1 MRAHERLVLV
11 LPPLLAAVA
20 LAGCS
25 LTREV
30 RPVGQGNFAAG
41 LSVGGPLFTNL
52 GGAIPTPIASVY
64 GRYGILPKLDLDF
77 ALDLTPTSAQGLDLG
92 AAYEVLE
99 QTGPA
104 PAMMIGA
111 RGYMFVNADGFTGKV
126 NPDTG
131 SAYTLEPKAFEEIYA
146 NVSWEV
152 GHPWLVYA
160 GVDLFAQAE
169 EKVFEPS
176 ILAGVEY
183 RFTHVGIAAEVRD
196 VAFTTNQKYSTFEYI
211 GPGGYGALSF
221 QLGLNIYPSGS
232 P

>member
-1 MRAHERLVLV
+1 
-11 LPPLLAAVA
+11 
-20 LAGCS
+20 
-25 LTREV
+25 
-30 RPVGQGNFAAG
+30 

-52 GGAIPTPIASVY
+52 GGAIPTPVASVY

-77 ALDLTPTSAQGLDLG
+77 ALDLTPTTAQGLDLG

-99 QTGPA
+99 QKGAA

-111 RGYMFVNADGFTGKV
+111 RGYVFVNADGFTGKT

-131 SAYTLEPKAFEEIYA
+131 KAYALEPKAFEEIYA
-146 NVSWEV
+146 NVSWEI
-152 GHPWLVYA
+152 GHPWLVYT
-160 GVDLFAQAE
+160 GLDLFAQAE
-169 EKVFEPS
+169 QKVFEPT

-183 RFTHVGIAAEVRD
+183 RFHYVGIAAEIRD
-196 VAFTTNQKYSTFEYI
+196 AAFATNQKFSTFEYI

-221 QLGLNIYPSGS
+221 QLGLNIYPSGA